1 MILDINMNFTK
12 ELKRIFFEDQVSQIT
27 DFYIKQYDN
36 GNKLILDQVDGKI
49 FNVLCDFGNRFI
61 MCDGGTSNFKIMPD
75 GENISL
81 RVCYE

>member
-12 ELKRIFFEDQVSQIT
+12 ELKRIFEDQVSQIT

-61 MCDGGTSNFKIMPD
+61 MCDGTSNFKIMPD